1 MLDGGHL
8 VFYLIEAV
16 FGKPV
21 GPVAQEWSFRIG
33 LSAMVLL
40 MLFATNNDLS
50 PYVNKVFGW

>member
-1 MLDGGHL
+1 
-8 VFYLIEAV
+8 
-16 FGKPV
+16 V